1 MNLRAFD
8 KGAFCEHTLPAFSS
22 LSVVSLDC
30 PPGFGDK
37 SLLAIM
43 CHQTISVIRLHGG
56 SSWKTRSNGIT
67 DFGFITAAVS
77 APVGNLVELR
87 VSHFNLTDDIS
98 VCFGRFANLEHSDL
112 SFTDVHE
119 ECFSSCRLM
128 PMLSCL
134 VLAGFDFLS
143 CCDFSHLNQMKRLC
157 HFDIRAS
164 GCIGFDGDTGTID
177 VLKEVMDG
185 LPHLMT
191 VRYIGVAE
199 DKDVIRHAC
208 GSLDNRS

>member
-1 MNLRAFD
+1 MY
-8 KGAFCEHTLPAFSS
+8 
-22 LSVVSLDC
+22 
-30 PPGFGDK
+30 
-37 SLLAIM
+37 
-43 CHQTISVIRLHGG
+43 GG
-56 SSWKTRSNGIT
+56 SSWKTRSNNNGIT

-98 VCFGRFANLEHSDL
+98 VCFGRLANLEHLDL

-143 CCDFSHLNQMKRLC
+143 CCDFSHLNQMKRL
-157 HFDIRAS
+157 
-164 GCIGFDGDTGTID
+164 
-177 VLKEVMDG
+177 
-185 LPHLMT
+185 
-191 VRYIGVAE
+191 
-199 DKDVIRHAC
+199 
-208 GSLDNRS
+208 